1 MLVDPLDRVPVEL
14 TFAEN
19 DGGKLDPTAAQLVE
33 SHWLLTAAPQPLKHP
48 WL

>member
-1 MLVDPLDRVPVEL
+1 VLVDPLDRVPVEL
-14 TFAEN
+14 KFAEN
-19 DGGKLDPTAAQLVE
+19 DGREVDATAAQLVE